1 MEWKT
6 TFPKVSSLAKFASK
20 LIIFLFSTS
29 SRSLL
34 LSFSLPICGR
44 RLFRGFHA
52 DSQSIYL
59 SVARGITKRGS
70 LKLVDAVTCEGKRKL
85 TGFDSPAK
93 CCSFFFRFFLLLW
106 GKKKSHKYCRVCVFC
121 FVLSALCGFMA
132 VGEKML
138 SRLGILFRV
147 AAVLVKIGGHV
158 LYDNIGF
165 ACLVIFSPFFLPI
178 FIARESLSFF

>member
-1 MEWKT
+1 MEWKI

-52 DSQSIYL
+52 DSLSIYL

-93 CCSFFFRFFLLLW
+93 CCSFFF
-106 GKKKSHKYCRVCVFC
+106 
-121 FVLSALCGFMA
+121 
-132 VGEKML
+132 
-138 SRLGILFRV
+138 
-147 AAVLVKIGGHV
+147 
-158 LYDNIGF
+158 
-165 ACLVIFSPFFLPI
+165 
-178 FIARESLSFF
+178 